1 MMSGRS
7 ASLVALAA
15 VAAVAVVVA
24 AACTDIPTSDSAVLS
39 ISIDTL
45 PSPAVVLNDTL
56 RDSTGRATAIHATVY
71 NFKGNVISNP
81 TVRFQ
86 ALDRGV
92 TIDSV
97 NGFVIGD
104 SVRKTKARIAVT
116 AGGLQAIQSLLVTLR
131 PDTVFAVNG
140 RDSLLYALLDSTKN
154 ISPALSVRVL
164 HSLTSPD
171 SAVNAYRV
179 SFAVISPTDTLLA
192 TLVND
197 AGLASRVDT
206 TDDSG
211 TASRK
216 IRLTPVRLTALRDS
230 IIVSATVKYRGA
242 QVLGS
247 PVRLVLIVKPAS
259 P

>member
-1 MMSGRS
+1 MPGRS
-7 ASLVALAA
+7 ASWVALAA
-15 VAAVAVVVA
+15 VAVVVV

-56 RDSTGRATAIHATVY
+56 RDSTGRATAIHASVY
-71 NFKGNVISNP
+71 NFKGNVIS
-81 TVRFQ
+81 TAAVRFQ

-92 TIDSV
+92 KVDSV
-97 NGFVIGD
+97 SGFVTGD
-104 SVRKTKARIAVT
+104 SVRKTPARIAVSV
-116 AGGLQAIQSLLVTLR
+116 GSLQAIQTLLVTLR
-131 PDTVFAVNG
+131 PDTVLAVNG
-140 RDSLLYALLDSTKN
+140 RDSLLYSLLDSTKN
-154 ISPALSVRVL
+154 VSPALSVRVL
-164 HSLTSPD
+164 HSLTSAD
-171 SAVNAYRV
+171 SAVNAYLV

-192 TLVND
+192 KLVND

-211 TASRK
+211 TASRI
-216 IRLTPVRLTALRDS
+216 IRLTPVRLSALTDS
-230 IIVSATVKYRGA
+230 IIVSATVKYQGA

-247 PVRLVLIVKPAS
+247 PVRLVLKVKPAS